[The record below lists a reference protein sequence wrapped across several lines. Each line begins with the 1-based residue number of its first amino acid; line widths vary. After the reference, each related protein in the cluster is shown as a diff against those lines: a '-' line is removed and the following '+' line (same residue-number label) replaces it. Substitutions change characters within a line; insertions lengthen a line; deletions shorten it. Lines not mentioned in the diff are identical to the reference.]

1 MSRQLRRDNQ
11 RILQTV
17 KTKARKDMIDWL
29 ETLKHEPTPNE
40 ILAFKAGYIIGYNR
54 GVNNRAD

>member
-1 MSRQLRRDNQ
+1 
-11 RILQTV
+11 
-17 KTKARKDMIDWL
+17 MIDWL